1 MSAGAASVAEPA
13 AAPAPLERYLTL
25 QTGLDLLDQGLSI
38 FDRDLRLV
46 AWNKA
51 YVRLLDFPPEMAY
64 LGAPFESFIGYN
76 ARRGE
81 YGPGD
86 PDALVAERVAAA
98 RTFKPHEIERVRPDG
113 RVLRIRGEPVPGHGF
128 VTIYLDVTEQRR
140 AERIIRDHNAELEAR
155 VAARTGELQRSE
167 ERVRLIMDS
176 IPALVAYFDRR
187 RIYAYLNRGYRDWFQ
202 VDTARPECVSAK
214 HFLGAS
220 VYALVKPNVLRALA
234 GETRSF
240 EYELQTRDGQRR
252 AVRTSL
258 IPDHGPDGD
267 VAGCFELTFDIT
279 EEKRS
284 QALLARAHKL
294 ESLGHLTGGLAHD
307 FNNILTVVIGNL
319 AALADERPGD
329 SALPEYVQPALDAAR
344 RGADL
349 VRGLLSFARRQPLQA
364 AAVHVGALVET
375 VARLVRRSLPETLRL
390 EVDVGDAPLW
400 TWIDATLL
408 EQALVNLVLNA
419 RDASGAD
426 GRISLRARA
435 AHIDA
440 AVAAPLQLSEGDCV
454 RIEVEDNG
462 SGMDEYTLAHL
473 FEPFFTTK
481 APGHGTGLGM
491 AVVYGFIKQSGGA
504 IDVRSAPGRGTTVT
518 VWLPAAEPPAPDAG
532 SGEAGAGAHRAADR
546 GLALLVDDDAQVR
559 RAIRRSLL
567 ELGYVVLEADSGAEA
582 LKLLAN
588 TPGITLL
595 LSDVVLGGEIG
606 GSAVAQ
612 AARTQGQAGA
622 VVLMSGNAPGDL
634 PRLPGIPLLTKPF
647 TSEQLDRAI
656 EEGSPP

>member
-51 YVRLLDFPPEMAY
+51 YVRLLDFPQEMAY

-419 RDASGAD
+419 RDASSPD